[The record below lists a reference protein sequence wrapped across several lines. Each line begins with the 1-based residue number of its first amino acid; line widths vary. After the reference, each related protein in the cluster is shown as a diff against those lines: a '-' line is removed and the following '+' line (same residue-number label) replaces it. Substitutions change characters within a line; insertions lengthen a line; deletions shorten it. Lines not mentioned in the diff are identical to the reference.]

1 MNRDHCGCPMPR
13 RQGSSMPIQ
22 DPPMPR
28 QGPPMP
34 TSSVWRPSGNC
45 LLNKVKP
52 PASTSPNPHH
62 LHRGHWLVS
71 HCNALVH
78 FVQSDQFN
86 PVVPVVFFLSF
97 IFFCFEQCH
106 RHLFEIWD
114 DNFLSDSI
122 TLYTNT
128 KASLSEF
135 RLIMSLYMS
144 CINRK
149 IFEWFIWQQST
160 PYSA

>member
-1 MNRDHCGCPMPR
+1 MRAADSISIGWDLRISRC
-13 RQGSSMPIQ
+13 
-22 DPPMPR
+22 
-28 QGPPMP
+28 PPMP

-52 PASTSPNPHH
+52 PASTSPNPQH

-86 PVVPVVFFLSF
+86 PVVPVVFFLSL
-97 IFFCFEQCH
+97 IFFCFEHCH

-114 DNFLSDSI
+114 DNFLLAYI

-135 RLIMSLYMS
+135 QLIMSLFLVSIIKFLNDSSGNDQPHTLRNYLLF
-144 CINRK
+144 K
-149 IFEWFIWQQST
+149 ILQ
-160 PYSA
+160 